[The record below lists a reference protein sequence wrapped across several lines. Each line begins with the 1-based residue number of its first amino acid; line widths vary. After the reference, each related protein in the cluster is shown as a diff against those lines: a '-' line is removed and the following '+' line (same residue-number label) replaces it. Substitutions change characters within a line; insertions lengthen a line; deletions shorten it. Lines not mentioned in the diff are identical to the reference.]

1 MITIRSIDL
10 QRLAL
15 MIAFVA
21 CTTSIGFAQTN
32 TPASTSPAPAATPLT
47 TPPAATAP
55 ATTNPAAATHTTTAP
70 TATAPTATAGGAAA
84 PATPKVQED
93 CVGNNIFRTPRGFYY
108 PLGPP
113 IISTTYF
120 LPAGTTTDLVW
131 KVPYDKDAAYFGK
144 VETQGKVFGSRNS
157 VTVSKIPED
166 HPMIKKGLADKTDSL
181 VTLRVPAQNA
191 DTWTTST
198 VYLYACDSTNAKQVS
213 ALNIR
218 VSSSFWSTLSTI
230 AGVVLLYIFAAL
242 TSAAVDSKSVG
253 VVRRLNPVFITAGSD
268 GRGSL
273 AKLQILFFSMIV
285 FGLLLF
291 IVLRT
296 GVLSDISTT
305 VLMLLGIA
313 AVGSTAAK
321 ATELQRSRIDFDN
334 WTWFIGKKWLPKG
347 GLAEINHAKWRD
359 IVTSDGE
366 FDVYRYQSII
376 FSLVVGGAL
385 LAAGINQLASFSIP
399 ETLLGVLG
407 LSQVVYVAGKLTSPP
422 SFAELNKA
430 TEELRKLERAFAQ
443 AVSKASPTSRPA
455 TVEAATA
462 LAKPEYDAYKAAV
475 DNVRVGFETLTGRE
489 VKEDDLKPSY

>member
-1 MITIRSIDL
+1 MSRIRSTDL
-10 QRLAL
+10 RRLAL
-15 MIAFVA
+15 VIAFVG
-21 CTTSIGFAQTN
+21 CTTSIGLAQTG
-32 TPASTSPAPAATPLT
+32 TPASTSPAPAATPST
-47 TPPAATAP
+47 TPAATAP
-55 ATTNPAAATHTTTAP
+55 ATTNPATQATTTP
-70 TATAPTATAGGAAA
+70 TATTPTATAGGAATQA
-84 PATPKVQED
+84 KPKVQED
-93 CVGNNIFRTPRGFYY
+93 CVGNNEFRTPRGFHY

-113 IISTTYF
+113 IVSTTYF
-120 LPAGTTTDLVW
+120 LPAGATTDLVW

-144 VETQGKVFGSRNS
+144 VETRGKVFGSRNS
-157 VTVSKIPED
+157 VTLSKIPED
-166 HPMIKKGLADKTDSL
+166 HPMIKKGLADKTDTL
-181 VTLRVPAQNA
+181 VTLRVPIQNA

-198 VYLYACDSTNAKQVS
+198 VYLYTCDSADAKQVS

-218 VSSSFWSTLSTI
+218 VSSSYWSTFSTFV
-230 AGVVLLYIFAAL
+230 GVVLLYIFAAL

-321 ATELQRSRIDFDN
+321 ATELQRSRINFDN
-334 WTWFIGKKWLPKG
+334 WTWFIGKNWLPKG
-347 GLAEINHAKWRD
+347 GLAEVNHAKWRD

-422 SFAELNKA
+422 SFAELNSA

-443 AVSKASPTSRPA
+443 AVSKASPASRPA
-455 TVEAATA
+455 TVEAAAA
-462 LAKPEYDAYKAAV
+462 LAKPEYDAYRAAAA
-475 DNVRVGFETLTGRE
+475 NVRVGFETLTGRE
-489 VKEDDLKPSY
+489 VKEDDLKPFY